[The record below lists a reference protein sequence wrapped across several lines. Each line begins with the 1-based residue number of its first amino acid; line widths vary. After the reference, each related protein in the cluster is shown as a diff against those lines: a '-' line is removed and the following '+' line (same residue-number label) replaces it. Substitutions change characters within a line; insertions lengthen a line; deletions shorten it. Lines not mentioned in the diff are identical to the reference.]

1 MTGPIALISSMASD
15 VQCSLLASLRTAMPC
30 EEIVPFDLLTSAQH
44 QRVEIAVVAKPEH
57 VKVAA
62 LPNLAWIQSM
72 WAGVDQLLPALG
84 SKAPP
89 VVRLIDPEMSRT
101 MSEAVLAWTY
111 YLQRD
116 MPQYAHQQARTTWK
130 QLPYRKPSAVSVGVL
145 GMGELG
151 TAAAFRLLEAGFR
164 VRGWSRSTKH
174 LTGVETCSGESG
186 LELILRE
193 SDIVVCL
200 LPLTAQ
206 THSLLDIRRLGQM
219 KRGAALLN
227 FSRGPI
233 LVENDLLAML
243 EREHLS
249 HAVLDVFSVEPLPQG
264 SELWRHP
271 SVTVLPHIS
280 APADNETAT
289 TVFAGNVRIYRS
301 TGRIPAN
308 VDLTRGY

>member
-1 MTGPIALISSMASD
+1 MTGPIAFISSMPSD
-15 VQCSLLASLRTAMPC
+15 VQSSYLASLRAAMPC
-30 EEIVPFDLLTSAQH
+30 EEIIPFEMLTAAQC
-44 QRVEIAVVAKPEH
+44 QGADIAVVAKPDP
-57 VKVAA
+57 VRVAA

-84 SKAPP
+84 DKTPP

-116 MPQYAHQQARTTWK
+116 MPRYARQQAKSRWR
-130 QLPYRKPSAVSVGVL
+130 QLPYRKPSDVSVGLL

-151 TAAAFRLLEAGFR
+151 TASAFRLLEAGFR
-164 VRGWSRSTKH
+164 VRGWSRSSK
-174 LTGVETCSGESG
+174 LLAGIETCSGERG
-186 LELILRE
+186 LDLILRE

-206 THSLLDIRRLGQM
+206 TRGLLDIERLGQV
-219 KRGAALLN
+219 KRGAALIN

-233 LVENDLLAML
+233 LVEKDLLTLL
-243 EREHLS
+243 ERKRLS
-249 HAVLDVFSVEPLPQG
+249 HAVLDVFSIEPLPQE
-264 SELWRHP
+264 SELWRHS

-280 APADNETAT
+280 APTDNKTAAN
-289 TVFAGNVRIYRS
+289 VFAENVRIYRS
-301 TGRIPAN
+301 TGRIPAS
-308 VDLTRGY
+308 VDLARGY

>member
-1 MTGPIALISSMASD
+1 MTGPIAFISSMPSD
-15 VQCSLLASLRTAMPC
+15 VEDSYLVSLRAAMPG
-30 EEIVPFDLLTSAQH
+30 ENIVLFDLLTDAQR
-44 QRVEIAVVAKPEH
+44 QRVDIAVVARPDP

-72 WAGVDQLLPALG
+72 WAGVDRLLPALG

-111 YLQRD
+111 FLQRD
-116 MPQYAHQQARTTWK
+116 MPAYARQQAKLLWR
-130 QLPYRKPSAVSVGVL
+130 QLPYRKPSQVSVGLL

-151 TAAAFRLLEAGFR
+151 SAAAIRLADAGFK
-164 VRGWSRSTKH
+164 VRGWSRSTNH
-174 LTGVETCSGESG
+174 LTGIETCSGESG
-186 LELILRE
+186 LDLILRE

-200 LPLTAQ
+200 LPLTPQ
-206 THSLLDIRRLGQM
+206 TQGLLNIERLTQM
-219 KRGAALLN
+219 KRGAALIN

-233 LVENDLLAML
+233 LVENDLLTML
-243 EREHLS
+243 EREHIS
-249 HAVLDVFSVEPLPQG
+249 HAVLDVFTVEPLPRESG
-264 SELWRHP
+264 LWRHS

-280 APADNETAT
+280 APTDNETAA
-289 TVFAGNVRIYRS
+289 TVFADNVRAYRS
-301 TGRIPAN
+301 TGRIPAS